1 MVKAVVVT
9 ATERGLSND
18 QYKKKKKKKGGIIV
32 LRLQNTK
39 WDIISE

>member
-18 QYKKKKKKKGGIIV
+18 QYKKKKKKGGIIV

-39 WDIISE
+39 

>member
-18 QYKKKKKKKGGIIV
+18 QYKKKKKGGIIV